1 MKNIITLAVTAA
13 LSLSLASAFASQ
25 SEGGFS
31 IGVKGGYN
39 TMDYPTSQQSFTD
52 SDGDVLNISGKKDKM
67 VGDLHVAYLWP
78 VADVFQLGAQLGYS
92 YYGKYTISGTD
103 DGISVSGDN
112 KISAI
117 NLQLVG
123 QWNIQQWFV
132 QARAGAGYFH
142 QSEAGT
148 NSDSNSS
155 NNKTLPIAGLSGG
168 YFFTDNF
175 SGEVFVD
182 HVFGKNYS
190 TMSDLDN
197 ADKPPTMTSAGLG
210 ITYSF

>member
-1 MKNIITLAVTAA
+1 MKNIITLAVAAA

-39 TMDYPTSQQSFTD
+39 NMDLPTSEGTVGDFT
-52 SDGDVLNISGKKDKM
+52 LTGKKDKM
-67 VGDLHVAYLWP
+67 VGDLHMAYLWP

-92 YYGKYTISGTD
+92 YYGKYTLTETAPETGST
-103 DGISVSGDN
+103 DN
-112 KISAI
+112 KITAF
-117 NLQLVG
+117 NLQLLG

-132 QARAGAGYFH
+132 QGRVGAGYFH
-142 QSEAGT
+142 QSNAG
-148 NSDSNSS
+148 NSADDSTDSS
-155 NNKTLPIAGLSGG
+155 NKIAPIAGLSGG

-175 SGEVFVD
+175 SAEVFVD

-190 TMSDLDN
+190 SMSDFSSSSTN
-197 ADKPPTMTSAGLG
+197 KPPVMTSAGLG
-210 ITYSF
+210 VTYSF

>member
-13 LSLSLASAFASQ
+13 LSLSLVSAFASQ

-31 IGVKGGYN
+31 IGLKGGYN
-39 TMDYPTSQQSFTD
+39 DMSLPTSQGTV
-52 SDGDVLNISGKKDKM
+52 DGYTLTGKKDKM

-78 VADVFQLGAQLGYS
+78 LADVFQLGAQLGYS
-92 YYGKYTISGTD
+92 YYGKYTLTEPGTGSAD
-103 DGISVSGDN
+103 D
-112 KISAI
+112 KISAF

-123 QWNIQQWFV
+123 QWNIQQWFI

-142 QSEAGT
+142 QSDANFDPD
-148 NSDSNSS
+148 NSKSS
-155 NNKTLPIAGLSGG
+155 NKIAPIAGLSGG

-190 TMSDLDN
+190 NMSDFSTGN
-197 ADKPPTMTSAGLG
+197 ANKPPVMTSAGIG